1 MTPGVWL
8 CSTVLLLIAPVS
20 AGAQAPPAAAPPA
33 QHAGGPPDLGPWWEK
48 SSLSYDPVPEKTLLH
63 VASDFQF
70 TDARGNTSGHS
81 ISKHTDV
88 VVRKRR
94 ITNRV
99 LIDIRDSDMSYGA
112 GGGANDYH
120 MSTIREHVEY
130 DLSKRALVLA
140 GVENYRNSLY
150 FIDRRLT
157 AYVGGGATIAS
168 TATHTFSM
176 TGGLGYTGFAFDR
189 DGMLQIAPDTVPL
202 LPTLTPKSGGVM
214 LNEAW
219 HWKASKQLTIDQS
232 ASITEF
238 FDQKLG
244 QTWSFSVAA
253 HVPVNK
259 HVSIGPRYDVHEE
272 DNVYIEALPVKTID
286 RTFGIG
292 VKVSF

>member
-1 MTPGVWL
+1 MIRG
-8 CSTVLLLIAPVS
+8 VLLFTTALSLIAPVS
-20 AGAQAPPAAAPPA
+20 AGAQAPPAAPPA
-33 QHAGGPPDLGPWWEK
+33 QHPGGPPDLGPWWDK
-48 SSLSYDPVPEKTLLH
+48 SSLSFDPMPTRTLAH

-70 TDARGNTSGHS
+70 SDARGNTSGHS
-81 ISKHTDV
+81 ISTHTDLV
-88 VVRKRR
+88 IRKRR
-94 ITNRV
+94 VTNRV
-99 LIDIRDSDMSYGA
+99 LIDIRDSDMVYGA

-120 MSTIREHVEY
+120 MSTTREHVEY
-130 DLSKRALVLA
+130 DLTKRALVLA
-140 GVENYRNSLY
+140 GVEYFRNSLY

-176 TGGLGYTGFAFDR
+176 TGGFGYTGFAFDR
-189 DGMLQIAPDTVPL
+189 EGMLQIAPETVPL
-202 LPTLTPKSGGVM
+202 LPTMTPKSGGVM

-219 HWKASKQLTIDQS
+219 HWKPTKTLTVDQS

-244 QTWSFSVAA
+244 QTWSFSVSA